1 MSSRSDRFIG
11 MQLDTCILES
21 MIGVG
26 GMGMVF
32 RARQVRPA
40 REVAV
45 KILSSGLATNSE
57 QHREFLERFRREANV
72 VARLD
77 HINILPIY
85 EYGEQD
91 EIAYLVMPYLT
102 GGSLRDLLRRRKTLS
117 PEEALPYVEQVASAL
132 QYAHAQNVVHRDIKP
147 ANMLFHADGRLVL
160 VDFGIAR
167 IINKTGEMA
176 EHTLT
181 SSGYFVGSVEY
192 MAPEMVQGQPVDAR
206 TDIYEFGITLFQILS
221 GRVPFE
227 GETAFSIAFKQT
239 HELPPFLTQLRPE
252 ISPEVDSVVQKM
264 IAKNPDDRYNSAPE
278 FAQAYRD
285 AITKSHSAV
294 WKNIVHS
301 PAVRTGQ
308 VDEAETRPEQT
319 AIARSTKKEAQ
330 PEYDPTIPGIEF
342 QPPASTNHQYSGA
355 HGQTAPVQE
364 PGHRQ
369 QEHLT
374 TSSAYRTPYDYAI
387 PNQVSTPQAFGSN
400 QGWQSGQSISTPMR
414 KKSSPAWLFAIVT
427 LCILILLAG
436 FGIFYGPALLRKI
449 DPIAFNP
456 QPTPTSAPKPV
467 PTPTVQATPTATLTP
482 QQAAQTLITKYY
494 ADIDNKDYQSAY
506 NLWGSD
512 YQSKNPYQQFMNGF
526 SNTLHDDVTLQ
537 SSAVNTDGTIQQ
549 NITLSVQ
556 QQDSN
561 GNVTVQGY
569 YGYYI
574 VGQENG
580 QWKLITANIQ
590 QQ

>member
-21 MIGVG
+21 MIGIG

-45 KILSSGLATNSE
+45 KILSSGLA
-57 QHREFLERFRREANV
+57 
-72 VARLD
+72 
-77 HINILPIY
+77 
-85 EYGEQD
+85 
-91 EIAYLVMPYLT
+91 
-102 GGSLRDLLRRRKTLS
+102 
-117 PEEALPYVEQVASAL
+117 YVEQVASAL

-181 SSGYFVGSVEY
+181 NSGYFVGSVEY
-192 MAPEMVQGQPVDAR
+192 MAPEMVQGQAVDAR
-206 TDIYEFGITLFQILS
+206 TDIYEFGITLFQMLS

-227 GETAFSIAFKQT
+227 GDTAFAIAFKQT
-239 HELPPFLTQLRPE
+239 HELPPFLTQLKPE

-264 IAKNPDDRYNSAPE
+264 IAKNPDDRYNSASE

-301 PAVRTGQ
+301 PTVRTGE

-319 AIARSTKKEAQ
+319 AVVSSTKKAAQ
-330 PEYDPTIPGIEF
+330 PEYDATIPGVEF
-342 QPPASTNHQYSGA
+342 QPPTSTNNQSSAA
-355 HGQTAPVQE
+355 HVQATNTQKPE
-364 PGHRQ
+364 LQQ
-369 QEHLT
+369 QERLT
-374 TSSAYRTPYDYAI
+374 TSSAYQTPYDYAI
-387 PNQVSTPQAFGSN
+387 ANQVSTPQPFGSS
-400 QGWQSGQSISTPMR
+400 QGWQSGQYASTPTR
-414 KKSSPAWLFAIVT
+414 KKSPPVWLMAIIT
-427 LCILILLAG
+427 LCILVLLAG

-456 QPTPTSAPKPV
+456 QPTATSAPKPV
-467 PTPTVQATPTATLTP
+467 PTPTMQATPTATPTS
-482 QQAAQTLITKYY
+482 QQQAQTLITTYY
-494 ADIDNKDYQSAY
+494 TDIDSKDYQSAY

-537 SSAVNTDGTIQQ
+537 SSTVNTDGSIQQ

-556 QQDSN
+556 QQDNN

-580 QWKLITANIQ
+580 QWKLIRADLQ
-590 QQ
+590 PQ